1 MSRSSTSV
9 CLCVVV
15 GCHVVRAKIL
25 LGPIP
30 TDFLHFYH
38 RHILTTDAECQVRLP
53 GFKENTH
60 DVNVVEFE

>member
-1 MSRSSTSV
+1 MS
-9 CLCVVV
+9 
-15 GCHVVRAKIL
+15 VRCSWMSCRPRQNSP
-25 LGPIP
+25 GPHP